1 MRLSRVTFLFRMLG
15 VSYACVTAARPLVPY
30 RPSPRL
36 TTTPDYHPCVIEG
49 GRLLGVLTRL
59 DLVEDAKGMGRAL
72 RGVAPQMGTVAC
84 LGISRGN
91 SVESTLESTSSS
103 RRSSTDSVASCDAN
117 NLMVML

>member
-1 MRLSRVTFLFRMLG
+1 MT
-15 VSYACVTAARPLVPY
+15 
-30 RPSPRL
+30 
-36 TTTPDYHPCVIEG
+36 EG

-72 RGVAPQMGTVAC
+72 RGAAPQMGTVAC

-117 NLMVML
+117 HLMALL